1 MPRKS
6 KSKSHPGKV
15 LHLFAEIQEHL
26 HNGVIRHELSQ
37 IARHTRDKEILDTCN
52 RAAGCLD
59 IDIDTAFH
67 QANTQQHFRSL
78 KTLVNHM
85 KKPKEIFD
93 RIVEM
98 IPESDPKWTEAL
110 FKTTEEPLI
119 TLSNYF
125 TLLDKI
131 PDVTD
136 NNGETIKVGTLVAVE
151 CKDEK
156 GRNYEHYGV
165 VIPSQQGFR
174 VAHFFTGATVKA
186 RNSLVEKG
194 FGYVHEVNYSV
205 DWIVKEYL
213 PDHIS
218 FNQVEQRIQE
228 SRSQETRVW
237 NKLRYN
243 CEHWARHMFD
253 NHPRCTQL
261 DDIRENKKKRKQ
273 EKEKTGVYR
282 FKGSELETQN

>member
-1 MPRKS
+1 MSRKS

-15 LHLFAEIQEHL
+15 LHLFAEIQEHI
-26 HNGVIRHELSQ
+26 HNGVIHHELSQ

-67 QANTQQHFRSL
+67 QASTQQHFLSL

-93 RIVEM
+93 RIAEM

-110 FKTTEEPLI
+110 FKTTEYQLI
-119 TLSNYF
+119 TLSNYL

-136 NNGETIKVGTLVAVE
+136 NNGETIKVGTLVAVN

-156 GRNYEHYGV
+156 GRAYEHYGV

-186 RNSLVEKG
+186 QNSLVEKG

-213 PDHIS
+213 PDRIS

-228 SRSQETRVW
+228 SRSQGTRVW

-243 CEHWARHMFD
+243 CQHWATHMFD
-253 NHPRCTQL
+253 NNPRCPDL
-261 DDIRENKKKRKQ
+261 DKIKDERKK